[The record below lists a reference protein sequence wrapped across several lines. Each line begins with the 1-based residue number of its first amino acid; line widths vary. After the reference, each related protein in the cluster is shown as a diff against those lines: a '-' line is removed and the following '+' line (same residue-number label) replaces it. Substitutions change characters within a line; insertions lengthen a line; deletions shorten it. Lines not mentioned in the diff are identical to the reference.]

1 VVRVRMPINDLSGID
16 AIAKIA
22 ANSDSASGAL
32 KAYTHLGSFDLAGVG
47 IYRGAQNQLITGLTF
62 KGDLLAGVYGELV
75 EHFGGNNERTF
86 VGMGGADYSIEN
98 TWYFTAEYLYN
109 EQPQTGSPSG
119 ISPLQTSLPRLH
131 HHYGFITGRYQI
143 SDIMYV
149 SAGAIGDVS
158 AKAAILTGQYFYNIL
173 QNANTIVYLQYYPAS
188 STGLLAL
195 PVGLLTYGLRLEIAF

>member
-22 ANSDSASGAL
+22 ANSDSASVGF
-32 KAYTHLGSFDLAGVG
+32 KAYTHAGSFDLAGVG
-47 IYRGAQNQLITGLTF
+47 IYQGAQNQVITGLTF
-62 KGDLLAGVYGELV
+62 KGDLLAGVHGELV

-98 TWYFTAEYLYN
+98 RWYFTAEYLYN
-109 EQPQTGSPSG
+109 QQPQTSPPSG
-119 ISPLQTSLPRLH
+119 ISPLQTSLPLLH

-149 SAGAIGDVS
+149 SAGIIGDAS
-158 AKAAILTGQYFYNIL
+158 AKAAILTGQYFYNIF
-173 QNANTIVYLQYYPAS
+173 QNANTIVYLQYYPA
-188 STGLLAL
+188 TGLLIL
-195 PVGLLTYGLRLEIAF
+195 PTGLLTYGLRLEVAF